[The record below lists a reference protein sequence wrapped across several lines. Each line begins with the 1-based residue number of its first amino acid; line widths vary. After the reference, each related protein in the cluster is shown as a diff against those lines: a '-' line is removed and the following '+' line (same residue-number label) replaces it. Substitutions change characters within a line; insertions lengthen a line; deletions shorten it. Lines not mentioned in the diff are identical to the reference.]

1 MMKCRQITSGEAEAP
16 TCGMNICCFCCD
28 RKGSCD
34 EACRDAMNEE
44 MARDCPDAFSEETA
58 LLTMKKDAAAV
69 IKAIDS
75 LTIQKKKIEEQ
86 EKEMRAQLVKAMEQ
100 YGVKKFES
108 DSVTFTY
115 TAPTVKHSIDSVKLK
130 KELPDVAAKYTKIS
144 NVSASVKIEVK
155 G

>member
-1 MMKCRQITSGEAEAP
+1 MMKCRQITSGEVATP
-16 TCGMNICCFCCD
+16 TCGQSICCFYCD
-28 RKGSCD
+28 RKDSCE
-34 EACRDAMNEE
+34 EACGDAKDGV
-44 MARDCPDAFSEETA
+44 AQKCQDAFSEENA

-69 IKAIDS
+69 IKAIAA

-86 EKEMRAQLVKAMEQ
+86 EKEMRVQLMKAMEQ

-115 TAPTVKHSIDSVKLK
+115 IAPTVRNTIDSAKLK
-130 KELPDVAAKYTKIS
+130 KEMPDVAAKYMKTS

>member
-1 MMKCRQITSGEAEAP
+1 MINCKQIISGEAETP
-16 TCGMNICCFCCD
+16 TCGQSICCFYCD
-28 RKGSCD
+28 RKDSCE
-34 EACRDAMNEE
+34 EACGDAKDGV
-44 MARDCPDAFSEETA
+44 AQKCQDAFSEENA

-69 IKAIDS
+69 IKAIAD
-75 LTIQKKKIEEQ
+75 LTIQKKKIEDQ

-115 TAPTVKHSIDSVKLK
+115 TAPTVRNSIDSVKLK
-130 KELPDVAAKYTKIS
+130 KELPDVAAKYMKTS

-155 G
+155 

>member
-1 MMKCRQITSGEAEAP
+1 MKCRQITSGEVATP
-16 TCGMNICCFCCD
+16 TCGQSICCFYCD
-28 RKGSCD
+28 RKDSCE
-34 EACRDAMNEE
+34 EACGDAKDGV
-44 MARDCPDAFSEETA
+44 AQKCQDAFSEENA

-69 IKAIDS
+69 IKAIAD
-75 LTIQKKKIEEQ
+75 LTIQKKKLEEK

-115 TAPTVKHSIDSVKLK
+115 TAPTVRNSIDSVKLK
-130 KELPDVAAKYTKIS
+130 KELPDVAAKYTKTS

-155 G
+155 

>member
-1 MMKCRQITSGEAEAP
+1 MIKCKQAMESSS
-16 TCGMNICCFCCD
+16 CGKVCCCLECEEKESCEDICNMLSEDC
-28 RKGSCD
+28 
-34 EACRDAMNEE
+34 EDALN
-44 MARDCPDAFSEETA
+44 EETA
-58 LLTMKKDAAAV
+58 LLTMKKDAAVV
-69 IKAIDS
+69 IKAIAD

-86 EKEMRAQLVKAMEQ
+86 EKEMRVQLVKAMEQ

-115 TAPTVKHSIDSVKLK
+115 TAPTVRNSIDSVKLK
-130 KELPDVAAKYTKIS
+130 KEMPEVAAKYTKTS

>member
-1 MMKCRQITSGEAEAP
+1 MMKCRQITSGEALVP
-16 TCGMNICCFCCD
+16 TCGQDICCFECG
-28 RKGSCD
+28 RKDSCE
-34 EACRDAMNEE
+34 EACGDVKDGQAQG
-44 MARDCPDAFSEETA
+44 CPDAFSEETA
-58 LLTMKKDAAAV
+58 LLTMKKDAAEV
-69 IKAIDS
+69 IKAIAD

-86 EKEMRAQLVKAMEQ
+86 EKGMRAQLIKAMEQ

-115 TAPTVKHSIDSVKLK
+115 TAPTTRNSIDSAKLK
-130 KELPDVAAKYTKIS
+130 KELPDVAAKYTKTS

>member
-1 MMKCRQITSGEAEAP
+1 MMKCRQITSGEAATP
-16 TCGMNICCFCCD
+16 TCGQNICCFYCD
-28 RKGSCD
+28 RKDSCE
-34 EACRDAMNEE
+34 EACGDAKDGV
-44 MARDCPDAFSEETA
+44 AQKCQDAFSEENA

-69 IKAIDS
+69 IKAIAD
-75 LTIQKKKIEEQ
+75 LTIQKKKLEEK

-115 TAPTVKHSIDSVKLK
+115 TAPTVRNSIDSVKLK
-130 KELPDVAAKYTKIS
+130 KELPDVAAKYTKTS

-155 G
+155 

>member
-1 MMKCRQITSGEAEAP
+1 MMKCRQITSGEVATP
-16 TCGMNICCFCCD
+16 TCGQSICCFYCD
-28 RKGSCD
+28 RKDSCE
-34 EACRDAMNEE
+34 EACGDAKDGV
-44 MARDCPDAFSEETA
+44 AQKCQDAFSEENA

-69 IKAIDS
+69 IKAIAD
-75 LTIQKKKIEEQ
+75 LTIQKKKLEEK

-115 TAPTVKHSIDSVKLK
+115 TAPTVRNSIDSVKLK
-130 KELPDVAAKYTKIS
+130 KELPDVAAKYTKTS

-155 G
+155 

>member
-1 MMKCRQITSGEAEAP
+1 MMKCRQITSGEAATP
-16 TCGMNICCFCCD
+16 TCGQNICCFYCD
-28 RKGSCD
+28 RKDSCE
-34 EACRDAMNEE
+34 EACGDAKDGL
-44 MARDCPDAFSEETA
+44 AQDCPDAFDEETA

-69 IKAIDS
+69 IKAIAD

-86 EKEMRAQLVKAMEQ
+86 EKEMRVQIVKAMEQ

-115 TAPTVKHSIDSVKLK
+115 TAPTVRNTIDSTKLK
-130 KELPDVAAKYTKIS
+130 KELPDVAAKYTKTS
-144 NVSASVKIEVK
+144 NISASVKIEVK

>member
-1 MMKCRQITSGEAEAP
+1 MMKCRQITSGEAAAP
-16 TCGMNICCFCCD
+16 TCGQNICCFYCD
-28 RKGSCD
+28 RKDSCE
-34 EACRDAMNEE
+34 EACGDAKDGL
-44 MARDCPDAFSEETA
+44 AQDCPDAFDEETA

-69 IKAIDS
+69 IKAIAA
-75 LTIQKKKIEEQ
+75 LTIQKKKIEDQ

-115 TAPTVKHSIDSVKLK
+115 TAPTVRNSIDSAKLK
-130 KELPDVAAKYTKIS
+130 KELPDVAAKYTKTS

-155 G
+155 

>member
-1 MMKCRQITSGEAEAP
+1 MIKCRQITSGEAATP
-16 TCGMNICCFCCD
+16 TCGQNICCFCCD
-28 RKGSCD
+28 RKDSC
-34 EACRDAMNEE
+34 EEVCGDAD
-44 MARDCPDAFSEETA
+44 MAHDCPDAFDEEAA
-58 LLTMKKDAAAV
+58 LVTMKKDAAAV
-69 IKAIDS
+69 IKAIAA

-86 EKEMRAQLVKAMEQ
+86 EKEMRVQLMKAMEQ

-115 TAPTVKHSIDSVKLK
+115 IAPTVRNSIDSAKLK
-130 KELPDVAAKYTKIS
+130 KEMPDVAAKYMKTS

>member
-1 MMKCRQITSGEAEAP
+1 MMKCRQITSGEAETP
-16 TCGMNICCFCCD
+16 TCGLNVCCFYCD
-28 RKGSCD
+28 RKDSC
-34 EACRDAMNEE
+34 EE
-44 MARDCPDAFSEETA
+44 MCGDAKDGLAQKCPEAFSEETA

-69 IKAIDS
+69 IKKIVA
-75 LTIQKKKIEEQ
+75 LTIQKKQIEDQ

-115 TAPTVKHSIDSVKLK
+115 IAATVRNSIDSTKLK
-130 KELPDVAAKYTKIS
+130 KELPDVAAKYMKTS

-155 G
+155 E

>member
-1 MMKCRQITSGEAEAP
+1 MMKCRQITSGEAATP
-16 TCGMNICCFCCD
+16 TCGLNICCFYCD
-28 RKGSCD
+28 RKDSCE
-34 EACRDAMNEE
+34 EACGDAKDG
-44 MARDCPDAFSEETA
+44 MAQKCPDAFSEETA
-58 LLTMKKDAAAV
+58 LSKMKKDAAAV
-69 IKAIDS
+69 IKAIAD

-86 EKEMRAQLVKAMEQ
+86 EKEMRVQLVKAMEQ

-115 TAPTVKHSIDSVKLK
+115 TAPTVRNSIDSVKLK
-130 KELPDVAAKYTKIS
+130 KELPDVAAKYTKTS

>member
-1 MMKCRQITSGEAEAP
+1 MMKCRQITSGEVATP
-16 TCGMNICCFCCD
+16 TCGQSICCFYCD
-28 RKGSCD
+28 RKDSCE
-34 EACRDAMNEE
+34 EACGDAKDGV
-44 MARDCPDAFSEETA
+44 AQKCQDAFSEENA

-69 IKAIDS
+69 IKAIAD
-75 LTIQKKKIEEQ
+75 LTIQKKKLEEK

-115 TAPTVKHSIDSVKLK
+115 IAPTVRNTIDSAKLK
-130 KELPDVAAKYTKIS
+130 KEMPDVAAKYMKTS

>member
-1 MMKCRQITSGEAEAP
+1 MMKCRQITSGEVATP
-16 TCGMNICCFCCD
+16 TCGQSICCFYCD
-28 RKGSCD
+28 RKDSCE
-34 EACRDAMNEE
+34 EACGDAKDGV
-44 MARDCPDAFSEETA
+44 AQKCQDAFSEENA

-69 IKAIDS
+69 IKAIAD
-75 LTIQKKKIEEQ
+75 LTIQKKKIEDQ

-115 TAPTVKHSIDSVKLK
+115 TAPTVRNSIDSVKLK
-130 KELPDVAAKYTKIS
+130 KELPDVAAKYMKTS

-155 G
+155 